1 VLESSSPR
9 INESLKDSPKEKKM
23 KHRIALSFVLN
34 LIMLL
39 LVLSAGSAA
48 KAQQEGKRLIADTG
62 VITLGP
68 NQVLRLSAQTGDGQI
83 LGNLLYIRFRQVGY
97 SQGACIGTVCKHVI
111 ASQSISPPIALG
123 PGEAA
128 SIDITNSAFGVRGMV
143 LSNSQDVRVTATVVD
158 TETGKIV
165 AIWVPQ
171 GSPAVGKD

>member
-1 VLESSSPR
+1 
-9 INESLKDSPKEKKM
+9 M

-34 LIMLL
+34 LSMLL
-39 LVLSAGSAA
+39 TVLSAAPA
-48 KAQQEGKRLIADTG
+48 VKAQQDGKRLIADTG
-62 VITLGP
+62 VITLGL
-68 NQVLRLSAQTGDGQI
+68 NQVLRLSAQTGDGLI
-83 LGNLLYIRFRQVGY
+83 LGNLYVRFRQVEY

-128 SIDITNSAFGVRGMV
+128 SIDITNNAFGVRGMV

-158 TETGKIV
+158 TVTGKII